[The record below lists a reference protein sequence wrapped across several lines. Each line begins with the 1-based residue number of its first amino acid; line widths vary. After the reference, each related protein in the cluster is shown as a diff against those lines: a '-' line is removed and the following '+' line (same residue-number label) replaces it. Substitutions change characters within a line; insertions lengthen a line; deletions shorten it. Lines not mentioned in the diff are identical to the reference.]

1 MPDSVQHSSS
11 EGFVFLKH
19 SLLASKAALPPPQLA
34 SLTEY
39 PPSLMTAQHHGGA
52 LAGEQ
57 RPLRGVGQDKGAPDS
72 APQDTTQPA
81 PVTNGVRSSLKD
93 PAAGRTH
100 HQDAKERKVRG
111 SIWMRPG
118 VKSALQRLADQD
130 DLSFS
135 EMCATALEVF
145 ARWKIH
151 KQEEALFEPRFR
163 KIAREENRALG
174 NRLVFF
180 EMRNAIAAEQTR
192 FLTTDLYK
200 RQLLN
205 EGISQEQIE
214 EKVDKA
220 YDLARSN
227 VLKKT
232 PQLTALLDA
241 WWRDSEAGEVGEGE
255 AGMGKTQA

>member
-1 MPDSVQHSSS
+1 MPDSAQHSSS
-11 EGFVFLKH
+11 EGFVFLRH
-19 SLLASKAALPPPQLA
+19 SLLASRAASPQPQLA

-39 PPSLMTAQHHGGA
+39 PPSLVTEQQHNGA
-52 LAGEQ
+52 LAVGQ

-72 APQDTTQPA
+72 APIKAKKPA
-81 PVTNGVRSSLKD
+81 PVTNVARSSLQD
-93 PAAGRTH
+93 SFAGHENNHPA
-100 HQDAKERKVRG
+100 AKERKVRG

-130 DLSFS
+130 NLSFS

-151 KQEEALFEPRFR
+151 QQEEALFEPRFR
-163 KIAREENRALG
+163 KIAREENRSLG

-192 FLTTDLYK
+192 ILTTDVYK
-200 RQLLN
+200 RQLQQQ
-205 EGISQEQIE
+205 GISQKQIE
-214 EKVDKA
+214 KKVDDA
-220 YDLARSN
+220 YNLARSN

-232 PQLTALLDA
+232 PQLAALLDA
-241 WWRDSEAGEVGEGE
+241 WWRDSEVSERGDRE
-255 AGMGKTQA
+255 AGKGKP